1 MAEDGVGLGVILAV
15 AFLPPL
21 FYLIRIRNA
30 ERFSRNPMPVMLFVF
45 AWGAIVAI
53 ILAFILE
60 DALHLPLDTFR
71 PSRVP
76 SQLWMAVILAP
87 LVEEPVKVAGLFF
100 LRKKRLAEEEDG
112 LVYGAAAGL
121 GFAATENLAYELAA
135 LAAYGTT
142 GWLVTSVLR
151 TLTSTL
157 LHASSSAMAGWGV
170 AKARRNNEGVGAF
183 LRLLLI
189 AMLMH
194 GLFNFFASMTLLAT
208 EDYSAAL
215 LSLLLVFI
223 FASFVYRFTRAKIRE
238 LDRQS
243 AHPRVG

>member
-1 MAEDGVGLGVILAV
+1 
-15 AFLPPL
+15 
-21 FYLIRIRNA
+21 
-30 ERFSRNPMPVMLFVF
+30 
-45 AWGAIVAI
+45 
-53 ILAFILE
+53 
-60 DALHLPLDTFR
+60 
-71 PSRVP
+71 
-76 SQLWMAVILAP
+76 
-87 LVEEPVKVAGLFF
+87 
-100 LRKKRLAEEEDG
+100 
-112 LVYGAAAGL
+112 
-121 GFAATENLAYELAA
+121 
-135 LAAYGTT
+135 
-142 GWLVTSVLR
+142 
-151 TLTSTL
+151 
-157 LHASSSAMAGWGV
+157 MAGWGV
-170 AKARRNNEGVGAF
+170 AKARRNNEGVSAF